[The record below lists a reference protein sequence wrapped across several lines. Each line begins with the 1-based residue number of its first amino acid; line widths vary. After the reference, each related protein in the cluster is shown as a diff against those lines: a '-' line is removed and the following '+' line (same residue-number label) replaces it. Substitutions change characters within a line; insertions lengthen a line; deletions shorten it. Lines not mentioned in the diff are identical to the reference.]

1 MDRQLTESLGSISEY
16 LDRRLS
22 KRVCDT
28 RCKERDEKVA
38 VI

>member
-1 MDRQLTESLGSISEY
+1 MDRQLTDFLGSISEY